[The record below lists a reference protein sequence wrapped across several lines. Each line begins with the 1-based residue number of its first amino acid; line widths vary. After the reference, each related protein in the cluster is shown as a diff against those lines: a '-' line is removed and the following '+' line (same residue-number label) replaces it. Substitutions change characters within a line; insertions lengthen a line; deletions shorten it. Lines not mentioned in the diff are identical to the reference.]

1 MSKTAKKQKKPVFP
15 IVNRPQPA
23 IRLIASRTLLP
34 LGAMLL
40 SGSLGAIAQDA
51 PAPGNKTLA
60 TVTVKEKAE
69 PEEGRDS
76 LRATKTGIA
85 RGTQDLRDIPQSV
98 TVVTE
103 KLMDDRNL
111 DTLKEVL
118 QNTAGI
124 SFLAAEGGEEDIR
137 LRGFSLQSTGDIFV
151 DVLRDPAFYDR
162 DTFNFDRVEIIR
174 GSASMLFGRGSTS
187 GAVNQVSK
195 VPRLMDENRIDITV
209 GNHNFLRVTG
219 DFNAHVG
226 ESAALRVN
234 VMGNTASN
242 DGAGNSIRKGGIAG
256 SYRWG
261 IGERDEFTAALF
273 YLDNRNG
280 INYGLPWIRPTATS
294 PASDT
299 TVLPLDPSNYYGMAS
314 DYNNGSAGYGTFSHQ
329 RRLDGGGLI
338 RSQIR
343 FGDYERDQR
352 ASTIRLCQGTT
363 NPNTGVYTP
372 NANCPTVRS
381 SNLGNFGPASVLN
394 RGTQLKIQN
403 LQTVFAQSDYI
414 NTFNWFGLR
423 NEVLAGVDY
432 ALEKKQVYAQ
442 LSAAQGGYNPAKPP
456 TTAGTPDDGAWI
468 NESARV
474 LREASQYTSQ
484 GIGVYAQDLVQVAP
498 DWKVLGGLRYD
509 YLAGDYDIFS
519 IPNNASGPTT
529 TSSYRMRV
537 SELSW
542 RLGALYQPNPLDS
555 YYASAATSFN
565 TSGDA
570 YSLSAANQ
578 DIPPEKSAN
587 FEIGA
592 RLDSADKRF
601 TTRLAAFYSTKYQER
616 NTDPLVNL
624 VTLSGKRHVAG
635 AEIDLTGRLTRQWEM
650 FGSFMWMP
658 IAVIDAAAPGN
669 GVEAQGSR
677 PSLTPTFSGTLWN
690 TYQID
695 PKWRVGLGLNFRGKQ
710 TPNRNPG
717 WEVPGYITADLMA
730 EYTFSEK
737 LAVKGY
743 LSNLANA
750 LYANSLYSGHYVPGP
765 GRLFQ
770 LTASLKF

>member
-1 MSKTAKKQKKPVFP
+1 
-15 IVNRPQPA
+15 
-23 IRLIASRTLLP
+23 
-34 LGAMLL
+34 MLL
-40 SGSLGAIAQDA
+40 SGSMGALAQEA
-51 PAPGNKTLA
+51 PAPENKTLP

-76 LRATKTGIA
+76 LRATRTGIA
-85 RGTQDLRDIPQSV
+85 RGTQELRDIPQSV

-118 QNTAGI
+118 QYTAGI

-137 LRGFSLQSTGDIFV
+137 LSGYSLQSTGDIFV
-151 DVLRDPAFYDR
+151 DVLRDPGFYDR

-174 GSASMLFGRGSTS
+174 GSASMLFGRGSTG

-195 VPRLMDENRIDITV
+195 VPRLMDENRIDFTV
-209 GNHNFLRVTG
+209 GNHNFLRFTG

-242 DGAGNSIRKGGIAG
+242 DGAGNSIRKDGIAG
-256 SYRWG
+256 AYRWG

-280 INYGLPWIRPTATS
+280 INYGLPWIRPAANS
-294 PASDT
+294 PASDA

-314 DYNNGSAGYGTFSHQ
+314 DFNKGSAGYGTFSWQ
-329 RRLDGGGLI
+329 RRLDDGGLI
-338 RSQIR
+338 KSQVR
-343 FGDYERDQR
+343 YGNYERDQR

-372 NANCPTVRS
+372 NANCPTTVNA
-381 SNLGNFGPASVLN
+381 NLSNFGPASVLT

-403 LQTVFAQSDYI
+403 LQTVYAQSDYI
-414 NTFNWFGLR
+414 NTFNWGGLR
-423 NEVLAGVDY
+423 HEVLAGVDY

-442 LSAAQGGYNPAKPP
+442 LSAAQGGYNPAKPN

-474 LREASQYTSQ
+474 LRLASEYKAQ

-498 DWKVLGGLRYD
+498 AWKVLGGLRYD
-509 YLAGDYDIFS
+509 YLTGDYDTFS
-519 IPNNASGPTT
+519 IPANAASPTT

-537 SELSW
+537 SEWSW

-578 DIPPEKSAN
+578 NIPPEQSAN
-587 FEIGA
+587 LEIGA
-592 RLDSADKRF
+592 KLDSADKRF

-635 AEIDLTGRLTRQWEM
+635 VELDLTGRLTRQWEM
-650 FGSFMWMP
+650 FTSLMWMP
-658 IAVIDAAAPGN
+658 IAVIDVAAPGQ

-677 PSLTPTFSGTLWN
+677 PSLTPTFSGTFWN

-717 WEVPGYITADLMA
+717 WEVPGYLTADLMA

-743 LSNLANA
+743 LSNLANT
-750 LYANSLYSGHYVPGP
+750 LYANSLYTAHYLPGP

>member
-1 MSKTAKKQKKPVFP
+1 
-15 IVNRPQPA
+15 
-23 IRLIASRTLLP
+23 
-34 LGAMLL
+34 MLL
-40 SGSLGAIAQDA
+40 SGSLGAFAQDA
-51 PAPGNKTLA
+51 PAVEGKTLS
-60 TVTVKEKAE
+60 TVTVREKAE

-76 LRATKTGIA
+76 LRVTRTGVA

-98 TVVTE
+98 TVITE

-111 DTLKEVL
+111 DTLKQAL
-118 QNTAGI
+118 QYTAGI

-137 LRGFSLQSTGDIFV
+137 LRGYSLQATGDIFV
-151 DVLRDPAFYDR
+151 DVLRDPGFYDR
-162 DTFNFDRVEIIR
+162 DTFNFDRIEVIR
-174 GSASMLFGRGSTS
+174 GSASMLFGRGSTG

-195 VPRLMDENRIDITV
+195 VPRLMDENQVDITV
-209 GNHNFLRVTG
+209 GSHNFVRITG

-226 ESAALRVN
+226 ENAALRVN

-273 YLDNRNG
+273 YLDNHNG
-280 INYGLPWIRPTATS
+280 INYGLPWIRPTASSAVT
-294 PASDT
+294 DT
-299 TVLPLDPSNYYGMAS
+299 RMLPLDPSNYYGMAS
-314 DYNNGSAGYGTFSHQ
+314 DTNQGSAGYGTLSHQ
-329 RRLDGGGLI
+329 RRLDDGGLI
-338 RSQIR
+338 KSQFR
-343 FGDYERDQR
+343 VGNYERDQR

-363 NPNTGVYTP
+363 NPSTGIFTP
-372 NANCPTVRS
+372 NAACPTTVS
-381 SNLGNFGPASVLN
+381 ANLSNFGPASVLT

-414 NTFNWFGLR
+414 NTFNWFGVK

-474 LREASQYTSQ
+474 LRLASEYQSQ
-484 GIGVYAQDLVQVAP
+484 GIGIYAQDLVQVAP
-498 DWKVLGGLRYD
+498 TWKVLGGLRYD
-509 YLAGDYDIFS
+509 YLAGDYDAFS
-519 IPNNASGPTT
+519 IPTNASGPTT

-537 SELSW
+537 SEWSW

-555 YYASAATSFN
+555 YYASGATSFN

-570 YSLSAANQ
+570 YSLNASNQ
-578 DIPPEKSAN
+578 NIPPEQSAN
-587 FEIGA
+587 VEVGA
-592 RLDSADKRF
+592 KLDSADKRF
-601 TTRLAAFYSTKYQER
+601 TTRLAAFYSTKYHER
-616 NTDPLVNL
+616 NTDPDVNL

-635 AEIDLTGRLTRQWEM
+635 AEIELTGRLTREWEM

-658 IAVIDAAAPGN
+658 IAVIDAAAPGV
-669 GVEAQGSR
+669 GVEAEGSR
-677 PSLTPTFSGTLWN
+677 PSLTPVFSGTLWN
-690 TYQID
+690 TYQINS
-695 PKWRVGLGLNFRGKQ
+695 KWRVGLGVNFRGEQ

-717 WEVPGYITADLMA
+717 WTVPGYVTADLMA

-737 LAVKGY
+737 LSMKGY
-743 LSNLANA
+743 LSNLANT
-750 LYANSLYSGHYVPGP
+750 LYANALYTGHYVPGA

>member
-1 MSKTAKKQKKPVFP
+1 
-15 IVNRPQPA
+15 
-23 IRLIASRTLLP
+23 
-34 LGAMLL
+34 MLL
-40 SGSLGAIAQDA
+40 SSSLGALAQDA
-51 PAPGNKTLA
+51 PVAEGKTLP
-60 TVTVKEKAE
+60 TVTVKEKREA
-69 PEEGRDS
+69 EEGRDS
-76 LRATKTGIA
+76 LRATRTGVA
-85 RGTQDLRDIPQSV
+85 KGTQDLRDIPQSV

-111 DTLKEVL
+111 DTLREVL

-162 DTFNFDRVEIIR
+162 DTFNFDRVEVIR
-174 GSASMLFGRGSTS
+174 GSASMLFGRGSTG

-195 VPRLMDENRIDITV
+195 VPRLMDENRIDLTV
-209 GNHNFLRVTG
+209 GNHNFLRLTG

-226 ESAALRVN
+226 ENAALRVN

-256 SYRWG
+256 AYRWG

-280 INYGLPWIRPTATS
+280 INYGLPWIRPS
-294 PASDT
+294 PGSPVSDT
-299 TVLPLDPSNYYGMAS
+299 RLLPLDPSNYYGMAS
-314 DYNNGSAGYGTFSHQ
+314 DTNQGSAGYGTFSHQ
-329 RRLDGGGLI
+329 RRLDDGGLV
-338 RSQIR
+338 RSQVR
-343 FGDYERDQR
+343 LGTYERDQR
-352 ASTIRLCQGTT
+352 ASTIRLCQQSSA
-363 NPNTGVYTP
+363 NPT
-372 NANCPTVRS
+372 CPSSVTLENFSPSTV
-381 SNLGNFGPASVLN
+381 FT

-414 NTFNWFGLR
+414 NTFNWFGVK

-456 TTAGTPDDGAWI
+456 TTAGTPYDGAWI

-474 LREASQYTSQ
+474 LRLASEYQSQ

-498 DWKVLGGLRYD
+498 DWKVLAGLRYD
-509 YLAGDYDIFS
+509 YLAGDYDTFS
-519 IPNNASGPTT
+519 IPANASGPTT
-529 TSSYRMRV
+529 SSSYRMRV
-537 SELSW
+537 SEWSW

-578 DIPPEKSAN
+578 DIPPEQSAN

-592 RLDSADKRF
+592 KLDSADKRF
-601 TTRLAAFYSTKYQER
+601 TTRVAAFYSTKYQER

-635 AEIDLTGRLTRQWEM
+635 AEIELAGRLTRQWEM
-650 FGSFMWMP
+650 FTSLMWMP
-658 IAVIDAAAPGN
+658 IAVIDAAAPGV
-669 GVEAQGSR
+669 GVEAEGSR
-677 PSLTPTFSGTLWN
+677 PSLTPVFTGTLWN

-695 PKWRVGLGLNFRGKQ
+695 SKWRVGLGLNFRGKQ

-737 LAVKGY
+737 LSLKGY
-743 LSNLANA
+743 LSNLGNT
-750 LYANSLYSGHYVPGP
+750 LYANSLYTAHYVPGP

-770 LTASLKF
+770 LTASVKF

>member
-1 MSKTAKKQKKPVFP
+1 
-15 IVNRPQPA
+15 
-23 IRLIASRTLLP
+23 
-34 LGAMLL
+34 MLL
-40 SGSLGAIAQDA
+40 SGSMGALAQEA
-51 PAPGNKTLA
+51 PAPENKTLP

-76 LRATKTGIA
+76 LRATRTGIA
-85 RGTQDLRDIPQSV
+85 RGTQELRDIPQSV

-137 LRGFSLQSTGDIFV
+137 LRGYSLQSTGDIFV
-151 DVLRDPAFYDR
+151 DVLRDPGFYDR

-174 GSASMLFGRGSTS
+174 GSASMLFGRGSTG

-195 VPRLMDENRIDITV
+195 VPRLMDENRIDFTV
-209 GNHNFLRVTG
+209 GNHNFLRFTG

-242 DGAGNSIRKGGIAG
+242 DGAGNSIRKDGIAG
-256 SYRWG
+256 AYRWG

-280 INYGLPWIRPTATS
+280 INYGLPWIRPAANS
-294 PASDT
+294 PASDA

-314 DYNNGSAGYGTFSHQ
+314 DFNKGSAGYGTFSWQ
-329 RRLDGGGLI
+329 RRLDDGGLI
-338 RSQIR
+338 KSQVR
-343 FGDYERDQR
+343 YGNYERDQR

-372 NANCPTVRS
+372 NANCPTTVNA
-381 SNLGNFGPASVLN
+381 NLSNFGPASVLT

-403 LQTVFAQSDYI
+403 LQTVYAQSDYI
-414 NTFNWFGLR
+414 NTFNWGGLR
-423 NEVLAGVDY
+423 HEVLAGVDY

-442 LSAAQGGYNPAKPP
+442 LSAAQGGYNPAKPN

-474 LREASQYTSQ
+474 LRLASEYKAQ

-498 DWKVLGGLRYD
+498 AWKVLGGLRYD
-509 YLAGDYDIFS
+509 YLAGDYDSFN
-519 IPNNASGPTT
+519 IPANAASPTT

-537 SELSW
+537 SEWSW

-578 DIPPEKSAN
+578 NIPPEQSAN
-587 FEIGA
+587 LEIGA
-592 RLDSADKRF
+592 KLDSADKRF

-635 AEIDLTGRLTRQWEM
+635 VELDLTGRLTRQWEM
-650 FGSFMWMP
+650 FTSLMWMP
-658 IAVIDAAAPGN
+658 IAVIDVAAPGQ

-677 PSLTPTFSGTLWN
+677 PSLTPTFSGTFWN

-717 WEVPGYITADLMA
+717 WEVPGYLTADLMA

-743 LSNLANA
+743 LSNLANT
-750 LYANSLYSGHYVPGP
+750 LYANSLYTGHYVPGP

>member
-1 MSKTAKKQKKPVFP
+1 
-15 IVNRPQPA
+15 
-23 IRLIASRTLLP
+23 
-34 LGAMLL
+34 MLL
-40 SGSLGAIAQDA
+40 SGSMGALAQEA
-51 PAPGNKTLA
+51 PAPENKTLP

-76 LRATKTGIA
+76 LRATRTGIA

-118 QNTAGI
+118 QYTAGI

-137 LRGFSLQSTGDIFV
+137 LRGYSLQSTGDIFV
-151 DVLRDPAFYDR
+151 DVLRDPGFYDR

-174 GSASMLFGRGSTS
+174 GSASMLFGRGSTG

-195 VPRLMDENRIDITV
+195 VPRLMDENRIDFTV
-209 GNHNFLRVTG
+209 GNHNFLRFTG

-256 SYRWG
+256 AYRWG

-280 INYGLPWIRPTATS
+280 INYGLPWIRPAANS
-294 PASDT
+294 PASDA

-314 DYNNGSAGYGTFSHQ
+314 DFNKGSAGYGTFSWQ
-329 RRLDGGGLI
+329 RRLDDGGLI
-338 RSQIR
+338 KSQVR
-343 FGDYERDQR
+343 YGNYERDQR

-372 NANCPTVRS
+372 NANCPTTVNA
-381 SNLGNFGPASVLN
+381 NLSNFGPASVLT

-403 LQTVFAQSDYI
+403 LQTVYAQSDYI
-414 NTFNWFGLR
+414 NTFNWGGLR
-423 NEVLAGVDY
+423 HEVLAGVDY

-442 LSAAQGGYNPAKPP
+442 LSAAQGGYNPAKPN

-474 LREASQYTSQ
+474 LRLASEYKAQ

-498 DWKVLGGLRYD
+498 AWKVLGGLRYD
-509 YLAGDYDIFS
+509 YLAGDYDSFN
-519 IPNNASGPTT
+519 IPANAASPTT

-537 SELSW
+537 SEWSW

-578 DIPPEKSAN
+578 NIPPEQSAN
-587 FEIGA
+587 LEIGA
-592 RLDSADKRF
+592 KLDSADKRF

-635 AEIDLTGRLTRQWEM
+635 VELDLTGRLTRQWEM
-650 FGSFMWMP
+650 FTSLMWMP
-658 IAVIDAAAPGN
+658 IAVIDVAAPGQ

-677 PSLTPTFSGTLWN
+677 PSLTPTFSGTFWN

-717 WEVPGYITADLMA
+717 WEVPGYVTADLMA

-743 LSNLANA
+743 LSNLANT
-750 LYANSLYSGHYVPGP
+750 LYANSLYTGHYVPGP

>member
-1 MSKTAKKQKKPVFP
+1 
-15 IVNRPQPA
+15 
-23 IRLIASRTLLP
+23 
-34 LGAMLL
+34 MLL
-40 SGSLGAIAQDA
+40 SGSMGALAQEA
-51 PAPGNKTLA
+51 PAPENKTLP

-76 LRATKTGIA
+76 LRATRTGIA

-118 QNTAGI
+118 QYTAGI

-137 LRGFSLQSTGDIFV
+137 LRGYSLQSTGDIFV
-151 DVLRDPAFYDR
+151 DVLRDPGFYDR

-174 GSASMLFGRGSTS
+174 GSASMLFGRGSTG

-195 VPRLMDENRIDITV
+195 VPRLMDENRIDFTV
-209 GNHNFLRVTG
+209 GNHNFLRFTG

-242 DGAGNSIRKGGIAG
+242 DGAGNSIRKDGIAG
-256 SYRWG
+256 AYRWG

-280 INYGLPWIRPTATS
+280 INYGLPWIRPAANS
-294 PASDT
+294 PASDA

-314 DYNNGSAGYGTFSHQ
+314 DFNKGSAGYGTFSWQ
-329 RRLDGGGLI
+329 RRLDDGGLI
-338 RSQIR
+338 KSQVR
-343 FGDYERDQR
+343 YGNYERDQR

-372 NANCPTVRS
+372 NANCPTTVNA
-381 SNLGNFGPASVLN
+381 NLSNFGPASVLT

-403 LQTVFAQSDYI
+403 LQTVYAQSDYI
-414 NTFNWFGLR
+414 NTFNWGGLR
-423 NEVLAGVDY
+423 HEVLAGVDY

-442 LSAAQGGYNPAKPP
+442 LSAAQGGYNPAKPN

-474 LREASQYTSQ
+474 LRLASEYKAQ

-498 DWKVLGGLRYD
+498 AWKVLGGLRYD
-509 YLAGDYDIFS
+509 YLAGDYDSFN
-519 IPNNASGPTT
+519 IPANAASPTT

-537 SELSW
+537 SEWSW

-578 DIPPEKSAN
+578 NIPPEQSAN
-587 FEIGA
+587 LEIGA
-592 RLDSADKRF
+592 KLDSADKRF

-635 AEIDLTGRLTRQWEM
+635 VELDLTGRLTRQWEM
-650 FGSFMWMP
+650 FTSLMWMP
-658 IAVIDAAAPGN
+658 IAVIDVAAPGQ

-677 PSLTPTFSGTLWN
+677 PSLTPTFSGTFWN

-717 WEVPGYITADLMA
+717 WEVPGYLTADLMA

-743 LSNLANA
+743 LSNLANT
-750 LYANSLYSGHYVPGP
+750 LYANSLYTGHYVPGP